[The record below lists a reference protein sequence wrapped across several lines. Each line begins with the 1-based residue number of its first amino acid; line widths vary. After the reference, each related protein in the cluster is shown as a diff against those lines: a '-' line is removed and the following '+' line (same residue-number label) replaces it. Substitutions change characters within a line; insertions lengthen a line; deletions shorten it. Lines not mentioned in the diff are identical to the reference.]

1 MVWVSRRKFSTT
13 QKGVRNVGYK
23 ERNRVERLVARLNQF
38 RRGRFGGE
46 IEPQGGLWLP
56 QER

>member
-1 MVWVSRRKFSTT
+1 M
-13 QKGVRNVGYK
+13 GYK